1 MDVQGSE
8 PSGALSES
16 GGFAPLQREL
26 TGEEMELEGLDSL
39 RRIREKAVKGSG
51 TKYPALSE
59 ARRDKR

>member
-1 MDVQGSE
+1 
-8 PSGALSES
+8 
-16 GGFAPLQREL
+16 
-26 TGEEMELEGLDSL
+26 MELEGLDSL